1 MRQES
6 QSACKEISM
15 IVAHNNRI
23 DGLDLLPH
31 NVLHLKF
38 ADDVFIRLSFKWLLL
53 ATVIIRMREYRLEQQ

>member
-1 MRQES
+1 MPQES

-31 NVLHLKF
+31 NALHLKF
-38 ADDVFIRLSFKWLLL
+38 ADDVFSDCDYKNARVQAK
-53 ATVIIRMREYRLEQQ
+53 ATMTVIHVSIC